1 MSIIIKTDDQIEL
14 MRQSGH
20 LLAKVHEELHQMI
33 HPGMAT
39 MEIDTIGEK
48 LIRQMGG
55 IPNFK
60 NYEGYPAS
68 ICVSVNDEV
77 VHGIPHPDHILQEGD
92 IVYVPRSGIA
102 TVGFWLSQVNPFA
115 MMLSIQS
122 LAASAGGE

>member
-33 HPGMAT
+33 HPGMST

-77 VHGIPHPDHILQEGD
+77 VHVRTLYEVTAERGTEIG
-92 IVYVPRSGIA
+92 R
-102 TVGFWLSQVNPFA
+102 
-115 MMLSIQS
+115 
-122 LAASAGGE
+122 ASCRERV